1 MPKEQKQK
9 GDVKAVLDRQLVPD
23 RHELKTAYVNTFE
36 MIKTAARE
44 RTKCGK
50 QETATQRVRGRK
62 ETVREKVQNKT

>member
-50 QETATQRVRGRK
+50 QETATQRVLGRQ
-62 ETVREKVQNKT
+62 ETIICFNCMI